1 MTPPIRR
8 GALLAGPLTAALVL
22 AGCTDDPATPDAA
35 TVPIERTP
43 DTAVEAP
50 PAVDTDGLRVPL
62 QVDTVRLVDPGWDAA
77 PQTADGIA
85 LGVDERDGL
94 QRFTA
99 VAADGEALWSAERPA
114 SGTGHAVTTTS
125 AGRALAVLADTGADT
140 AAESTTATAYDLR
153 TGEPVWGPVDVPGP
167 PAGPGL
173 VFAESGS
180 EPADAAGSR
189 VVLDADTGE
198 PVTLEADVSVLGEHR
213 GTVLV
218 RDGDEVVARTADGE
232 ARWRLDTADQGW
244 EAGAVTASLEP
255 SPGPGTVRLR
265 TGEASEALVDLD
277 DGTVLADGFTDVGV
291 DPTTGTVVTVDA
303 DGLRGLDAA
312 GTELWTTSTAQE
324 TTIEGVSGALVYL
337 RVGDSLRAHNVVTG
351 NVAEAYD
358 PEGTGDLVA
367 PVAVTDAGSIVL
379 SDYSG
384 YLLATTDTVAPPAP

>member
-1 MTPPIRR
+1 MTPPTRR

-35 TVPIERTP
+35 PAPVERTP
-43 DTAVEAP
+43 DTAVDAP
-50 PAVDTDGLRVPL
+50 PTVDTDALRVPL
-62 QVDTVRLVDPGWDAA
+62 QVDAVRLVDPGWDAA

-85 LGVDERDGL
+85 LGVEDRDGL
-94 QRFTA
+94 RRFTA

-114 SGTGHAVTTTS
+114 SSTGHAVTTTS
-125 AGRALAVLADTGADT
+125 AGRALAVLADT

-167 PAGPGL
+167 PSGPGL
-173 VFAESGS
+173 VFAASGS
-180 EPADAAGSR
+180 EPADAAGPR

-198 PVTLEADVSVLGEHR
+198 TVPLEADVLVLGEHR

-232 ARWRLDTADQGW
+232 ARWSLDTADQGW
-244 EAGAVTASLEP
+244 EAGAVTASPEP

-291 DPTTGTVVTVDA
+291 DPTTGTLVTVDA

-312 GTELWTTSTAQE
+312 GTELWTTSTTQE

-358 PEGTGDLVA
+358 PEGTGDLVV
-367 PVAVTDAGSIVL
+367 PVAVTDASSIVL